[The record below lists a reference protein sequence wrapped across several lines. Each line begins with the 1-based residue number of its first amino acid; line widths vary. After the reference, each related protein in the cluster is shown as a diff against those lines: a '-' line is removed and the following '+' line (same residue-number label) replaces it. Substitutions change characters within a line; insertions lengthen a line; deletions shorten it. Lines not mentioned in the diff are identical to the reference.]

1 MKKYL
6 KGIVPVTLA
15 ATMVLAAC
23 GEGDEEETD
32 TGADGDGEETADDNG
47 EETDSPG
54 DEVDYDEYT
63 LEDGKFVFALSGE
76 YRPFNYVDE
85 TNNLVWFDVDI
96 GMAIA
101 DELGLEG
108 EPYQITWNSIIL
120 GLNDNRYD
128 AIIGSM
134 GITEER
140 QENVAFSDPY
150 YYSGAQVFTRSDSDI
165 QSLEDIDENTEVA
178 VAEGT
183 TYHTMIQD
191 YSEEIVTYDS
201 DVVALQTL
209 SQGRHDAVITDRL
222 VGLINIE
229 DQGLDIELRGDLIDS
244 EEMAIALRHDEDELM
259 EGINQALENI
269 RESGLYE
276 EINQRYFDEDIGEG
290 N

>member
-6 KGIVPVTLA
+6 KGFVPVTLA

-23 GEGDEEETD
+23 GEGEEDEAD
-32 TGADGDGEETADDNG
+32 TGADDGGETAGENGDD
-47 EETDSPG
+47 TDSPG
-54 DEVDYDEYT
+54 DDTDYDQYT

-76 YRPFNYVDE
+76 YRPFSYDDGTGDV
-85 TNNLVWFDVDI
+85 VGFDVDI

-101 DELGLEG
+101 EELGLEG
-108 EPYQITWNSIIL
+108 VPHRITWNSIIL

-140 QENVAFSDPY
+140 KENVAFSDPY
-150 YYSGAQVFTRSDSDI
+150 YYSGAQVFARSDSDI

-191 YSEEIVTYDS
+191 YTENTVTYDS

-209 SQGRHDAVITDRL
+209 SQGRHDAVVTDRL

-229 DQGLDIELRGDLIDS
+229 DQELDIELRGDLIDT

-259 EGINQALENI
+259 QGINEALEALH
-269 RESGLYE
+269 ESGKYE
-276 EINQRYFDEDIGEG
+276 EINQRYFDENIGED
-290 N
+290 